1 MTAAPGTSSLVRRAL
16 LLATCS
22 ALAVLWN
29 LHPFI
34 LFFDIQLMLGT
45 SLGVFALLVWGWPGL
60 VVGIAALLVT
70 FQQWGHPFGLIN
82 GTAQLIWLGVF
93 LRHRNGGWQQRD
105 NGRIVL
111 ASIAYWILIGG
122 WAEWVWFRWGMGI
135 SSTMASG
142 LALKEV
148 VNGVTCTG
156 LGLVLFMLLQLW
168 LARRSQVVVS
178 IRGLC
183 FALVLV
189 AVLTPA
195 LVLQQIHSTRYRVM
209 ALEQQLQMMQAL
221 GALAAASGEQ
231 ARAQLLTRYPNAAI
245 EIGTGPSA
253 YRSDPALF
261 NLLDTTFEP
270 EAGSRLPI
278 PGLSLLMR
286 RDEGPILLSTM
297 GGFWSTIL
305 EGPPAVRIVAP
316 AKDLVEGLD
325 ADELVGSFS
334 RLAGLLLIGVLISD
348 WIAGALEGQFRRVV
362 SRTSSAELPLT
373 LDNGALAM
381 AGSPLREVDTLVR
394 AIHER
399 DTQLRHSQAK
409 LLQVL
414 ENLPIAVACV
424 QLNGTKDQGLQEELI
439 FVNQQLQS
447 TLGYKFQDLSSG
459 KQWMEQAFPVAS
471 YREQVNQRWQG
482 ALERARGEQGR
493 VESLDLVVRARI
505 GSTHDV
511 RVSVVVN
518 ESLLILSLLDL
529 TERRRAERQLASV
542 IQREKQQEQRQRQ
555 DLERRLRSSLSA
567 AAVVHEI
574 KQPLSTILLNCQ
586 LAVQTLDQLERR
598 GGSPADDARLG
609 HTLRQLTINANR
621 VVDTME
627 RMRMLLR
634 NVETNHQPV
643 DLAATVDSSLLFLK
657 TELRQRRT
665 QVRVEGLDDPCGI
678 QGDASQ
684 LQMAINNLIRN
695 ALEAMQSQGNGL
707 AVGQL
712 AVTLRQQS
720 DQAVLT
726 IADSGPGFPPGASE
740 LPLTSTKPEGSG
752 LGLFVVRTT
761 LEHHNG
767 QLKIGRSRELGGAEV
782 QLLLPLRS

>member
-1 MTAAPGTSSLVRRAL
+1 MTAAPATSGLVRRTL
-16 LLATCS
+16 PLASCA

-45 SLGVFALLVWGWPGL
+45 SLGVFALLMR
-60 VVGIAALLVT
+60 
-70 FQQWGHPFGLIN
+70 QDQW
-82 GTAQLIWLGVF
+82 
-93 LRHRNGGWQQRD
+93 
-105 NGRIVL
+105 
-111 ASIAYWILIGG
+111 
-122 WAEWVWFRWGMGI
+122 
-135 SSTMASG
+135 
-142 LALKEV
+142 
-148 VNGVTCTG
+148 
-156 LGLVLFMLLQLW
+156 
-168 LARRSQVVVS
+168 
-178 IRGLC
+178 
-183 FALVLV
+183 
-189 AVLTPA
+189 
-195 LVLQQIHSTRYRVM
+195 
-209 ALEQQLQMMQAL
+209 
-221 GALAAASGEQ
+221 
-231 ARAQLLTRYPNAAI
+231 
-245 EIGTGPSA
+245 
-253 YRSDPALF
+253 
-261 NLLDTTFEP
+261 
-270 EAGSRLPI
+270 
-278 PGLSLLMR
+278 
-286 RDEGPILLSTM
+286 PILQNTL
-297 GGFWSTIL
+297 GGFWSTTL

-316 AKDLVEGLD
+316 ARELVEDLD
-325 ADELVGSFS
+325 AKQPFRSFLH
-334 RLAGLLLIGVLISD
+334 LAGLLLLGALISD
-348 WIAGALEGQFRRVV
+348 WIAGGLERQFRQIVHRN
-362 SRTSSAELPLT
+362 SAAGPLIDDS
-373 LDNGALAM
+373 DNLAM
-381 AGSPLREVDTLVR
+381 AGSPLREVDSLVR
-394 AIHER
+394 AIQER
-399 DTQLRHSQAK
+399 DTQLRRSQTK

-424 QLNGTKDQGLQEELI
+424 QLISTKDQGLQEELI

-447 TLGYKFQDLSSG
+447 TLGYQFQDLSSG

-471 YREQVNQRWQG
+471 YRDEVNQRWKG
-482 ALERARGEQGR
+482 ALERARGERGR
-493 VESLDLVVRARI
+493 VESLDLVVRAKG

-529 TERRRAERQLASV
+529 TERRRAERQLAGV
-542 IQREKQQEQRQRQ
+542 MQREKQQEQRQRQ

-586 LAVQTLDQLERR
+586 LAVQTLDQLEQH

-657 TELRQRRT
+657 TELRQQGT
-665 QVRVEGLDDPCGI
+665 LLRVEGLDNPSWVR
-678 QGDASQ
+678 GDASQ

-695 ALEAMQSQGNGL
+695 ALEAMQSQGRSQ
-707 AVGQL
+707 AVDQL
-712 AVTLRQQS
+712 AVTLRQQG

-740 LPLTSTKPEGSG
+740 LPLTSTKLEGSG

-782 QLLLPLRS
+782 QLLLPMGR

>member
-1 MTAAPGTSSLVRRAL
+1 VTAAPATSGLVRRAL
-16 LLATCS
+16 LLASCA

-60 VVGIAALLVT
+60 AVGIAALLVT

-82 GTAQLIWLGVF
+82 GTIGLIWLGLF
-93 LRHRNGGWQQRD
+93 LHRCNGGWQQRD
-105 NGRIVL
+105 NGRIVM
-111 ASIAYWILIGG
+111 ASIAYWVLIGG

-148 VNGVTCTG
+148 VNGVTCAA
-156 LGLVLFMLLQLW
+156 LGLALFMLLRLW
-168 LARRSQVVVS
+168 QARTGEVVVS

-183 FALVLV
+183 FGLVLV

-195 LVLQQIHSTRYRVM
+195 LVLQHNDSSRYRLM
-209 ALEQQLQMMQAL
+209 ALEQQLRMMQTL
-221 GALAAASGEQ
+221 GDLAAASDGQ
-231 ARAQLLTRYPNAAI
+231 ARARLLERYPNAAI
-245 EIGTGPSA
+245 EIGSGASA

-261 NLLDTTFEP
+261 NLLDTTFAP
-270 EAGSRLPI
+270 ETGSRLPI

-286 RDEGPILLSTM
+286 QDQWPILQNTL
-297 GGFWSTIL
+297 GGFWSTTL
-305 EGPPAVRIVAP
+305 AGPPAVRIVAP
-316 AKDLVEGLD
+316 ARKLVEDLD
-325 ADELVGSFS
+325 AKQPTRSFL
-334 RLAGLLLIGVLISD
+334 RLAGLLLLGALISD
-348 WIAGALEGQFRRVV
+348 GIAAALEGQFRQIVHRN
-362 SRTSSAELPLT
+362 SASGPLIDDS
-373 LDNGALAM
+373 DNLAM
-381 AGSPLREVDTLVR
+381 AGSPLREVDSLVR
-394 AIHER
+394 AIQER
-399 DTQLRHSQAK
+399 DTELRRSQTK

-414 ENLPIAVACV
+414 ENLPIAVAGV
-424 QLNGTKDQGLQEELI
+424 QLNGSKDQDSQEELI

-447 TLGYKFQDLSSG
+447 TLGYQFEDLASG

-471 YREQVNQRWQG
+471 YREEVNQRWNG

-493 VESLDLVVRARI
+493 VESLDLVVRAKG

-518 ESLLILSLLDL
+518 ESLLIVSLLDL

-542 IQREKQQEQRQRQ
+542 MQREKQQEQHQRQ

-586 LAVQTLDQLERR
+586 LAVQTLDQLERH

-657 TELRQRRT
+657 TELRQQGT
-665 QVRVEGLDDPCGI
+665 LLRVEGLDNPCGI

-695 ALEAMQSQGNGL
+695 ALEAMQSQGSSQ

-712 AVTLRQQS
+712 AVTLRQES

-767 QLKIGRSRELGGAEV
+767 QLKIGRSSELGGAEV
-782 QLLLPLRS
+782 QLLLPMGR

>member
-1 MTAAPGTSSLVRRAL
+1 MTAALEPSSLVRRAL
-16 LLATCS
+16 LLVGCS

-60 VVGIAALLVT
+60 AVGIAALLVT

-82 GTAQLIWLGVF
+82 GTAQLIWLALF
-93 LRHRNGGWQQRD
+93 LQHRNGGWQQRD
-105 NGRIVL
+105 NGRIVM
-111 ASIAYWILIGG
+111 ASLAYWILIGS

-148 VNGVTCTG
+148 VNGVTCVV
-156 LGLVLFMLLQLW
+156 LGFVLFMLLRLW
-168 LARRSQVVVS
+168 QARTRRVVVS

-183 FALVLV
+183 FALVLM

-195 LVLQQIHSTRYRVM
+195 LTLKQIQSTRFRVM
-209 ALEQQLQMMQAL
+209 ALERQLQIMQNL
-221 GALAAASGEQ
+221 GVLAAANREQ
-231 ARAQLLTRYPNAAI
+231 ARVQLLRQYPLAAI
-245 EIGTGPSA
+245 EIGSGPSA
-253 YRSDPALF
+253 YRSDPELF
-261 NLLDTTFEP
+261 NRLDTTFVP
-270 EAGSRLPI
+270 ETGSRLAI
-278 PGLSLLMR
+278 PGLSLLMQQT
-286 RDEGPILLSTM
+286 EGPVLLNTI
-297 GGFWSTIL
+297 GGYWSTSL
-305 EGPPAVRIVAP
+305 EGPTPVRVVAP
-316 AKDLVEGLD
+316 ARELVEELD
-325 ADELVGSFS
+325 ANEPYKSFL
-334 RLAGLLLIGVLISD
+334 RMTGLLLLGALLSD
-348 WIAGALEGQFRRVV
+348 GIAGALEQQFRLVV
-362 SRTSSAELPLT
+362 PTTSAAGLPLSH
-373 LDNGALAM
+373 DSGALAM

-394 AIHER
+394 GIHER
-399 DTQLRHSQAK
+399 DAQLLNCKGK

-414 ENLPIAVACV
+414 DNLPIAVACV
-424 QLNGTKDQGLQEELI
+424 QLNGTRDQGLEDELI
-439 FVNQQLQS
+439 FVNQQLRS
-447 TLGYKFQDLSSG
+447 TLGYQFQDLSTG

-471 YREQVNQRWQG
+471 YRKEVMQRWHG
-482 ALERARGEQGR
+482 ALERARSEQGR
-493 VESLDLVVRARI
+493 VETLDLVVRARI

-529 TERRRAERQLASV
+529 TERRRTERQLASV

-555 DLERRLRSSLSA
+555 ELERRLRSSLSA

-586 LAVQTLDQLERR
+586 LAVQTLDQLEKHD
-598 GGSPADDARLG
+598 GSPSDADRLG

-621 VVDTME
+621 VVHTME

-657 TELRQRRT
+657 TELRQQGT
-665 QVRVEGLDDPCGI
+665 LLRVEGLDNPSWVR
-678 QGDASQ
+678 GDASQ

-695 ALEAMQSQGNGL
+695 ALEAMQSQGRSQ
-707 AVGQL
+707 AVDQL
-712 AVTLRQQS
+712 AVTLRQQG

-740 LPLTSTKPEGSG
+740 LPLTSTKLEGSG

-782 QLLLPLRS
+782 QLLLPMGR